1 MLGCLLKAGEQ
12 ASEVLNDPRRPV
24 QNVSEWAKK
33 NQCWNNLK
41 GKMTCL
47 DAADVEIVME
57 KPKHAATK
65 RVVKEDEVSAAPE
78 PRHKASNEAVEE
90 LPTDNVLVSDW
101 HALTPKSLE
110 RLIAFA
116 TPKHYL
122 SPKSKSSLET
132 LISGDDLPI
141 NENALNNLLKR
152 CLDAGFPLREL
163 QAKPQVP
170 LRPGIDITSED
181 ASVDDR
187 RDFLMSIPEQNWQTI
202 IQWGQKRYMINQ
214 EMMAALARL
223 SEGLQLTDRQ
233 TVLLWRLGND
243 MVKRGFPASLFKPR
257 DQR

>member
-1 MLGCLLKAGEQ
+1 M
-12 ASEVLNDPRRPV
+12 
-24 QNVSEWAKK
+24 
-33 NQCWNNLK
+33 
-41 GKMTCL
+41 
-47 DAADVEIVME
+47 
-57 KPKHAATK
+57 
-65 RVVKEDEVSAAPE
+65 
-78 PRHKASNEAVEE
+78 EE

-187 RDFLMSIPEQNWQTI
+187 RDFLMSIQSRTGDHNSR
-202 IQWGQKRYMINQ
+202 GQKRYMINQ

-233 TVLLWRLGND
+233 TVLLWRWA
-243 MVKRGFPASLFKPR
+243 MTW
-257 DQR
+257 